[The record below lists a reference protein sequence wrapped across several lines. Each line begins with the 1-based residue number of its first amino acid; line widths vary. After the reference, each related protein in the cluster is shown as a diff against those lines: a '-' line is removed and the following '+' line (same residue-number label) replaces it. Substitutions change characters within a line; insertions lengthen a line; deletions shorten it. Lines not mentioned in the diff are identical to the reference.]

1 MEMPVQI
8 SWIIAEDYKDEFTM
22 YKLFLFNTVEIED
35 NHVLKIGSLTGWQPP
50 ATGNIPSLTIAVN
63 MHMHIAEKNTCL
75 IKPLTIIKTSTP

>member
-1 MEMPVQI
+1 
-8 SWIIAEDYKDEFTM
+8 M
-22 YKLFLFNTVEIED
+22 YKVFMFNTVESEE
-35 NHVLKIGSLTGWQPP
+35 NHVTARGMGQLPGWQTS